1 MLFLQRAEIA
11 SALALPYKPKDI
23 EKKYYTIGEV
33 AAMFDVATS
42 LIRFWQNE
50 FDIIN
55 PQKNKKGNRQF
66 TKDDIEHLRIVY
78 HLVKEKGH
86 TLVGAKEILRLN
98 KKKAYDKL
106 EAIDAL
112 NKVKAFLMELKNN
125 LP

>member
-1 MLFLQRAEIA
+1 
-11 SALALPYKPKDI
+11 
-23 EKKYYTIGEV
+23 
-33 AAMFDVATS
+33 MFDVATS

-66 TKDDIEHLRIVY
+66 TKGDIEHLRIVY

-86 TLVGAKEILRLN
+86 TLVGAKEILKLN

-112 NKVKAFLMELKNN
+112 NNVKAFLLELKNN